1 MKNKIRL
8 AIGWFGVLT
17 PVYAAG
23 VLSVL
28 LAAGNVDT
36 AFIGRIILVATVNL
50 IIGFKL
56 LRSMVKEKGVKKYGR
71 SAIRS

>member
-8 AIGWFGVLT
+8 AVGWFGVLT

-50 IIGFKL
+50 IIGVKL
-56 LRSMVKEKGVKKYGR
+56 LRSMVIEKGVKKHGR
-71 SAIRS
+71 GAVRS